1 MFTNTRVVKQNRS
14 SSVLIRFDD
23 DRSVSEFQLPAG
35 FDNFPEDSFD
45 LKKELFFKTYH
56 CYRKFV
62 EEKKNIIQKHNGR
75 SQQSEVVDE
84 DTVDETESEFHFH
97 NASSGESIT
106 FQKLVMFDSIL
117 DAYDELRI
125 QSLQEKLSKTDAIDY
140 SRIDKYLHK
149 AVYLQNDVIYI
160 DEMELPKKIL
170 NDAST
175 ELVEMFSYIYYE
187 IQKQFGNEPDNGKLI
202 SLANNFKEN
211 RLFEESSL
219 FSEDSYQD
227 TLNVLKEVL
236 DEIDQITPYKD
247 VDYWHFFDA
256 VYNFLYS
263 ANDGTWQID
272 NFSFIWERMCFA
284 FARKY
289 YSNNISLYDNFG
301 MLIEN
306 PALPPIKNF
315 YKVSF
320 ASRDYLPVRY
330 LRPDLVLKDGQIQIQ
345 DDFLERI
352 FRVTPSKGGFDVS
365 YNREIDIS
373 NYLEIDA
380 LKRNLFKDKISI
392 QSFFNK
398 YGKMPATFPLT
409 TTEYEAFK
417 NQAKTTLLKRSTF
430 DLLSR
435 NPCVVK
441 MTIPTIDLNRYVV
454 VDYKYMSTNAFS
466 NQIDHQIQ
474 KTVKKQLVYEMA
486 LKLNRDASSIS
497 EFWIP
502 GYLPARLNEKVKS
515 IRRYAKEC
523 QPFFDLYRISVIQ
536 LDFLTLQNLYIQD
549 AF

>member
-1 MFTNTRVVKQNRS
+1 MFSNTKVIKQNRS

-23 DRSVSEFQLPAG
+23 DRSVAEFQLPAG
-35 FDNFPEDSFD
+35 FDSFPEDSFD

-62 EEKKNIIQKHNGR
+62 EEKKTLIQNQNGR
-75 SQQSEVVDE
+75 RQQTELVDE

-106 FQKLVMFDSIL
+106 FQKLIMFDSIL

-125 QSLQEKLSKTDAIDY
+125 QSLQEKLSKTEAIDY

-149 AVYLQNDVIYI
+149 AVYLQNDVIYV

-170 NDAST
+170 KDAST
-175 ELVEMFSYIYYE
+175 ELVEMFCYIYYE

-236 DEIDQITPYKD
+236 DEIDQLTPYKD

-263 ANDGTWQID
+263 TNDGTWRID
-272 NFSFIWERMCFA
+272 NFSFIWERMCLA

-289 YSNNISLYDNFG
+289 YSDNISLYDHFG
-301 MLIEN
+301 LLIEN
-306 PALPPIKNF
+306 PILPPIKNF

-320 ASRDYLPVRY
+320 ASRNDLPVRY
-330 LRPDLVLKDGQIQIQ
+330 LRPDLVLKDGQIEIQ
-345 DDFLERI
+345 ENFLERI
-352 FRVTPSKGGFDVS
+352 YKVLPSSEGVDVS
-365 YNREIDIS
+365 YNREVDIS

-380 LKRNLFKDKISI
+380 LKKHLFKDKLRIK
-392 QSFFNK
+392 SFYNRT
-398 YGKMPATFPLT
+398 GKMPPTFSLT
-409 TTEYEAFK
+409 TTEYLNFK
-417 NQAKTTLLKRSTF
+417 NQAKAILLKKSGF
-430 DLLSR
+430 DLLAR
-435 NPCVVK
+435 NPCVAK
-441 MTIPTIDLNRYVV
+441 MATPIEDLNRYVV
-454 VDYKYMSTNAFS
+454 VDYKYMTTNAFS
-466 NQIDHQIQ
+466 NQIDFQIQ
-474 KTVKKQLVYEMA
+474 KTVKKQHVYEMA

-502 GYLPARLNEKVKS
+502 GYLPAKLNESVKS
-515 IRRYAKEC
+515 VRRYAKEC
-523 QPFFDLYRISVIQ
+523 QTFFDVHRISVIQ
-536 LDFLTLQNLYIQD
+536 LDFLTLQTLYIQD
-549 AF
+549 VF